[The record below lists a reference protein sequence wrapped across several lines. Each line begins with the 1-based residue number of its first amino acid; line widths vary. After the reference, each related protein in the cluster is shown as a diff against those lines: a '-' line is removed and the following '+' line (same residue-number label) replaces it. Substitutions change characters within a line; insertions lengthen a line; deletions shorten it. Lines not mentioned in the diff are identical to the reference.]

1 LRLIAS
7 DCAGESKIDA
17 LERELFEE
25 VACKVDRSWD
35 GMRYLGGWQQQCAR
49 DHRINDNFSVFALRC
64 ATEEI
69 QVDGI
74 EIQHAYW
81 VPWREILQA
90 WRQKGRPKTKK
101 VAMPEIHLVAESAL
115 GATIATRDFGADKQL
130 VSLNTLQWLDTYE
143 LQLGFQVTL
152 KTEMKGPAGAKKQVT
167 EAKWTA

>member
-1 LRLIAS
+1 
-7 DCAGESKIDA
+7 
-17 LERELFEE
+17 
-25 VACKVDRSWD
+25 
-35 GMRYLGGWQQQCAR
+35 MRYLGGWQQQCAR

-130 VSLNTLQWLDTYE
+130 VSMNTLQWLDTYE

-152 KTEMKGPAGAKKQVT
+152 KTEMKGPAGAKKPVT